1 MNSTIRLKN
10 LFRLA
15 LTLCLC
21 IGISSCENEP
31 GGADESTSS
40 KNMIIG
46 EWKAVKIEATF
57 INGEVSTYTD
67 PSFIE
72 SELEEMYWIDVTEDY
87 IHPECYNPWN
97 VIPYELIDNRITFEG
112 DDGLA
117 TYELVSVTKTE
128 MVVRYT
134 ESWTSLITYK
144 KVEKEPINKKMLIGE
159 WVAKEVN
166 SYGYHITDEEEIQ
179 DVLEGFEW
187 ITLSENK
194 ITIMSTGA
202 LLPYSIKERS
212 LVITLPDLKRTFS
225 IESITENEIV
235 VHSIEAIITYHRVS
249 KKDYILSGKVEKG
262 PFIRGSSI
270 GIELLDSKLRGV
282 GKVYNTEVVDNLGS
296 FSYECKGFTESI
308 VEIKANGY
316 YYNEKQDTL
325 SKGTITLKA
334 LVDLS
339 KGSNVNINIFTHLKS
354 TRIKKLV
361 SSGMDFTTANEQA
374 QRELLDAFGLSSHIK
389 KDVSSI
395 SMTDGTDEAAA
406 LIATSSLILMD
417 RSDAELAEYIAAL
430 SSEFGGLGY
439 FYNRTQF
446 KYDVYYLARDLS
458 TIKDNLIN
466 KYQSL
471 NKTVSINDLFRF
483 IDWNSDGIVGNEVLK
498 EGESV
503 VAPSVVE
510 IPAEGGYLTVQITS
524 PIRIYLEAQVAVYEK
539 NDGSSGEIVVVP
551 GIGGGG
557 SSRARSSR
565 GIQYECSIDEYD
577 NTLRINAAAL
587 GSSEPQTE
595 KLELYDYV
603 GNVVATIKLMQLP
616 N

>member
-1 MNSTIRLKN
+1 
-10 LFRLA
+10 
-15 LTLCLC
+15 
-21 IGISSCENEP
+21 
-31 GGADESTSS
+31 
-40 KNMIIG
+40 
-46 EWKAVKIEATF
+46 
-57 INGEVSTYTD
+57 
-67 PSFIE
+67 
-72 SELEEMYWIDVTEDY
+72 
-87 IHPECYNPWN
+87 
-97 VIPYELIDNRITFEG
+97 
-112 DDGLA
+112 
-117 TYELVSVTKTE
+117 
-128 MVVRYT
+128 
-134 ESWTSLITYK
+134 
-144 KVEKEPINKKMLIGE
+144 
-159 WVAKEVN
+159 
-166 SYGYHITDEEEIQ
+166 
-179 DVLEGFEW
+179 
-187 ITLSENK
+187 
-194 ITIMSTGA
+194 
-202 LLPYSIKERS
+202 
-212 LVITLPDLKRTFS
+212 
-225 IESITENEIV
+225 
-235 VHSIEAIITYHRVS
+235 
-249 KKDYILSGKVEKG
+249 
-262 PFIRGSSI
+262 
-270 GIELLDSKLRGV
+270 
-282 GKVYNTEVVDNLGS
+282 
-296 FSYECKGFTESI
+296 
-308 VEIKANGY
+308 
-316 YYNEKQDTL
+316 
-325 SKGTITLKA
+325 
-334 LVDLS
+334 
-339 KGSNVNINIFTHLKS
+339 
-354 TRIKKLV
+354 
-361 SSGMDFTTANEQA
+361 
-374 QRELLDAFGLSSHIK
+374 
-389 KDVSSI
+389 
-395 SMTDGTDEAAA
+395 MTDGTDEAAA

-417 RSDAELAEYIAAL
+417 RSDAELAEYITAL

>member
-1 MNSTIRLKN
+1 MY
-10 LFRLA
+10 
-15 LTLCLC
+15 
-21 IGISSCENEP
+21 
-31 GGADESTSS
+31 
-40 KNMIIG
+40 II
-46 EWKAVKIEATF
+46 A
-57 INGEVSTYTD
+57 
-67 PSFIE
+67 
-72 SELEEMYWIDVTEDY
+72 
-87 IHPECYNPWN
+87 
-97 VIPYELIDNRITFEG
+97 RI
-112 DDGLA
+112 
-117 TYELVSVTKTE
+117 
-128 MVVRYT
+128 
-134 ESWTSLITYK
+134 W
-144 KVEKEPINKKMLIGE
+144 
-159 WVAKEVN
+159 
-166 SYGYHITDEEEIQ
+166 
-179 DVLEGFEW
+179 
-187 ITLSENK
+187 
-194 ITIMSTGA
+194 
-202 LLPYSIKERS
+202 
-212 LVITLPDLKRTFS
+212 
-225 IESITENEIV
+225 
-235 VHSIEAIITYHRVS
+235 AI
-249 KKDYILSGKVEKG
+249 
-262 PFIRGSSI
+262 
-270 GIELLDSKLRGV
+270 
-282 GKVYNTEVVDNLGS
+282 
-296 FSYECKGFTESI
+296 
-308 VEIKANGY
+308 
-316 YYNEKQDTL
+316 
-325 SKGTITLKA
+325 
-334 LVDLS
+334 
-339 KGSNVNINIFTHLKS
+339 VNINIFTHLKS

>member
-1 MNSTIRLKN
+1 
-10 LFRLA
+10 
-15 LTLCLC
+15 
-21 IGISSCENEP
+21 
-31 GGADESTSS
+31 
-40 KNMIIG
+40 
-46 EWKAVKIEATF
+46 
-57 INGEVSTYTD
+57 
-67 PSFIE
+67 
-72 SELEEMYWIDVTEDY
+72 
-87 IHPECYNPWN
+87 
-97 VIPYELIDNRITFEG
+97 
-112 DDGLA
+112 
-117 TYELVSVTKTE
+117 
-128 MVVRYT
+128 
-134 ESWTSLITYK
+134 
-144 KVEKEPINKKMLIGE
+144 
-159 WVAKEVN
+159 
-166 SYGYHITDEEEIQ
+166 
-179 DVLEGFEW
+179 
-187 ITLSENK
+187 
-194 ITIMSTGA
+194 
-202 LLPYSIKERS
+202 
-212 LVITLPDLKRTFS
+212 
-225 IESITENEIV
+225 
-235 VHSIEAIITYHRVS
+235 
-249 KKDYILSGKVEKG
+249 
-262 PFIRGSSI
+262 
-270 GIELLDSKLRGV
+270 
-282 GKVYNTEVVDNLGS
+282 
-296 FSYECKGFTESI
+296 
-308 VEIKANGY
+308 
-316 YYNEKQDTL
+316 
-325 SKGTITLKA
+325 
-334 LVDLS
+334 
-339 KGSNVNINIFTHLKS
+339 
-354 TRIKKLV
+354 
-361 SSGMDFTTANEQA
+361 MDFTTANEQA

>member
-112 DDGLA
+112 DDRLA

-270 GIELLDSKLRGV
+270 SIELLDSELRGV

-296 FSYECKGFTESI
+296 FFYECKGFTESI

-339 KGSNVNINIFTHLKS
+339 KG
-354 TRIKKLV
+354 
-361 SSGMDFTTANEQA
+361 
-374 QRELLDAFGLSSHIK
+374 
-389 KDVSSI
+389 
-395 SMTDGTDEAAA
+395 
-406 LIATSSLILMD
+406 
-417 RSDAELAEYIAAL
+417 
-430 SSEFGGLGY
+430 
-439 FYNRTQF
+439 
-446 KYDVYYLARDLS
+446 
-458 TIKDNLIN
+458 
-466 KYQSL
+466 
-471 NKTVSINDLFRF
+471 
-483 IDWNSDGIVGNEVLK
+483 
-498 EGESV
+498 
-503 VAPSVVE
+503 
-510 IPAEGGYLTVQITS
+510 
-524 PIRIYLEAQVAVYEK
+524 
-539 NDGSSGEIVVVP
+539 
-551 GIGGGG
+551 
-557 SSRARSSR
+557 
-565 GIQYECSIDEYD
+565 
-577 NTLRINAAAL
+577 
-587 GSSEPQTE
+587 
-595 KLELYDYV
+595 
-603 GNVVATIKLMQLP
+603 
-616 N
+616 